1 MFLNYKTQNAL
12 RRVAGADIIIYLI
25 AMLSEEKQISPSI
38 MIIED
43 DRIISGLLQH
53 ILARRGYQIHV
64 ALDGRM
70 ATAMIE
76 EIEPPHLILLDV
88 MLPFVDGFEL
98 LKQIRS
104 KPNWTELPIIMLT
117 SKAQEK
123 NIVRALEAGANDYIV
138 KPFQPEELVAR
149 VRRFVK

>member
-1 MFLNYKTQNAL
+1 
-12 RRVAGADIIIYLI
+12 
-25 AMLSEEKQISPSI
+25 

-104 KPNWTELPIIMLT
+104 KTNWTELPIIMLT

-123 NIVRALEAGANDYIV
+123 NIVRALEAGADDYIV

>member
-1 MFLNYKTQNAL
+1 
-12 RRVAGADIIIYLI
+12 
-25 AMLSEEKQISPSI
+25 MLSEEKQISPSI

>member
-1 MFLNYKTQNAL
+1 LFLNYKTQNAL

>member
-1 MFLNYKTQNAL
+1 MP
-12 RRVAGADIIIYLI
+12 RRFAGADIIIYLI

-123 NIVRALEAGANDYIV
+123 NIVRALEAGADDYIV

>member
-1 MFLNYKTQNAL
+1 
-12 RRVAGADIIIYLI
+12 
-25 AMLSEEKQISPSI
+25 MLLEEKQISPSI

-70 ATAMIE
+70 AIAMIE

>member
-1 MFLNYKTQNAL
+1 
-12 RRVAGADIIIYLI
+12 
-25 AMLSEEKQISPSI
+25 
-38 MIIED
+38 
-43 DRIISGLLQH
+43 
-53 ILARRGYQIHV
+53 
-64 ALDGRM
+64 
-70 ATAMIE
+70 
-76 EIEPPHLILLDV
+76 